1 MCLTSLVAFYDGVM
15 ASVNQGNVIDVI
27 YLDSCWA
34 FNMVPQ
40 NISFSTLGRY
50 EGWNFQWI
58 RNRLGGFNNFA
69 GDFKHSTA
77 QNTVERRD
85 AIQWVL
91 NRLQKWAHVNLM
103 KFHKAK
109 CKL

>member
-1 MCLTSLVAFYDGVM
+1 M
-15 ASVNQGNVIDVI
+15 
-27 YLDSCWA
+27 
-34 FNMVPQ
+34 
-40 NISFSTLGRY
+40 
-50 EGWNFQWI
+50 
-58 RNRLGGFNNFA
+58 GGFNNFA

>member
-1 MCLTSLVAFYDGVM
+1 M
-15 ASVNQGNVIDVI
+15 
-27 YLDSCWA
+27 
-34 FNMVPQ
+34 
-40 NISFSTLGRY
+40 
-50 EGWNFQWI
+50 
-58 RNRLGGFNNFA
+58 GGFNNFA
-69 GDFKHSTA
+69 GDFKHSAA
-77 QNTVERRD
+77 QNAVERRD